1 MDQSYFYTV
10 THNSMYGSFVS
21 QIKDF
26 TADELTLDEW
36 NAQIGLLRGN
46 DTLPDERTE
55 IAGLI
60 TFRVAP

>member
-1 MDQSYFYTV
+1 MPLKLRILQLT
-10 THNSMYGSFVS
+10 
-21 QIKDF
+21 
-26 TADELTLDEW
+26 ELTLEEW